1 MEVWTANAHQDHVRK
16 KPRSKWR
23 LKATEFQ
30 HKTRE
35 DRPYKSRVHSNTEST
50 PSQSLTP
57 TSLLR
62 SIMSYIK
69 MLSTAIVEV
78 SAHLNIIPLDCI
90 TATPKTRVSSI
101 PKPHPVPSKPQV
113 TTDFHPDAPEI
124 CPTLARL
131 RAEEILNI
139 VELYGSH
146 ECTTAAGEWLGRSS
160 FTPRVQTHVAANRAI
175 PMVLPAFPMKSNNR
189 MDKVLGA
196 LPDLGDELG
205 LARLVN
211 LCRDIKAV
219 YPPGAVVVIVT
230 DGICYN
236 GEIHLS
242 H

>member
-1 MEVWTANAHQDHVRK
+1 
-16 KPRSKWR
+16 
-23 LKATEFQ
+23 
-30 HKTRE
+30 
-35 DRPYKSRVHSNTEST
+35 
-50 PSQSLTP
+50 
-57 TSLLR
+57 
-62 SIMSYIK
+62 MSYIK
-69 MLSTAIVEV
+69 MLATAIVKV

-90 TATPKTRVSSI
+90 TTTPKTRVSFP
-101 PKPHPVPSKPQV
+101 PKPEV
-113 TTDFHPDAPEI
+113 TTDTHPDAPGI

-131 RAEEILNI
+131 KAEEILNI
-139 VELYGSH
+139 VERYGSH
-146 ECTTAAGEWLGRSS
+146 ERTTAAGEWLGRSS
-160 FTPRVQTHVAANRAI
+160 FTPRVQTHIAANRAI

-236 GEIHLS
+236 GETNLS
-242 H
+242 Y

>member
-1 MEVWTANAHQDHVRK
+1 M
-16 KPRSKWR
+16 
-23 LKATEFQ
+23 
-30 HKTRE
+30 
-35 DRPYKSRVHSNTEST
+35 
-50 PSQSLTP
+50 
-57 TSLLR
+57 
-62 SIMSYIK
+62 
-69 MLSTAIVEV
+69 
-78 SAHLNIIPLDCI
+78 
-90 TATPKTRVSSI
+90 
-101 PKPHPVPSKPQV
+101 
-113 TTDFHPDAPEI
+113 
-124 CPTLARL
+124 
-131 RAEEILNI
+131 NI
-139 VELYGSH
+139 VERYGSH

-236 GEIHLS
+236 GEINLS
-242 H
+242 Y